1 MTQTEINE
9 IEARAKAATVGP
21 WVTDL
26 HQGLWSVYCGEID
39 HYHPVA
45 IVKQNQNQ
53 ENNAKFIAHSRI
65 DIIKCL
71 NEIDRLNEV
80 IRSLTKGQPLE
91 GGWN

>member
-26 HQGLWSVYCGEID
+26 HKSRYSVYCGDLD
-39 HYHPVA
+39 HYHPIA
-45 IVKQNQNQ
+45 SIAYNQNQ

-65 DIIKCL
+65 DIIKCID
-71 NEIDRLNEV
+71 EIERLKEV
-80 IRSLTKGQPLE
+80 IRSIQNGQQIE